1 MCILSHKIWQEK
13 VPGSGSSIS
22 EISTQEDSTGWS
34 HGDLNRYPYN
44 DWSAG
49 LLLELV
55 LSMNEC
61 ALIPSSL
68 SLSRLHSL
76 LTNSLQIK
84 IKQQSVI
91 SSQHVQIYFIVT
103 WSSALRKKLNIQ
115 FQIVIKFSISADQA
129 PVSMS
134 MYRIV
139 LK

>member
-1 MCILSHKIWQEK
+1 MHIACTAGFHSLQGSLHCVYQMIIFSMCILSHKIWQEK

-84 IKQQSVI
+84 VKQQSVI
-91 SSQHVQIYFIVT
+91 SFQHVHIYFMKIC
-103 WSSALRKKLNIQ
+103 
-115 FQIVIKFSISADQA
+115 
-129 PVSMS
+129 
-134 MYRIV
+134 
-139 LK
+139 